1 MLEQFRYESHFRFDF
16 FGYSKH
22 LFDVCCLHATKSSTL
37 GCNNKAF
44 FFSFWIIYGCECI
57 STRNHLSTLQ
67 HPSIHHSAAMAF
79 ICLCVFGKL
88 TKYRNRVMHWS
99 LGGLCGVA
107 TASCSLEVWGTWNFQ
122 PICLPPWC
130 PLRWRCRLK
139 LLNKFC
145 VCSEN
150 FSESRRALHAFFPSF
165 ILSSVSF
172 LFAFQK
178 KKKKKKQ
185 YPLCRTSGHFTEN
198 WHDFP

>member
-1 MLEQFRYESHFRFDF
+1 
-16 FGYSKH
+16 
-22 LFDVCCLHATKSSTL
+22 
-37 GCNNKAF
+37 
-44 FFSFWIIYGCECI
+44 
-57 STRNHLSTLQ
+57 
-67 HPSIHHSAAMAF
+67 MAF

-88 TKYRNRVMHWS
+88 TKSRNRVMHWS
-99 LGGLCGVA
+99 LGGLRGVA

-130 PLRWRCRLK
+130 PLRWWCRWK

-150 FSESRRALHAFFPSF
+150 FSESRRALHAFFLSF

-178 KKKKKKQ
+178 KSSIHFVEHLVTSLRTGMIFLRNTFSSSFH
-185 YPLCRTSGHFTEN
+185 LCIYIDCMAQLNIKVSLSESDFNSSFRDIIKPEAFLTCPVQIDKY
-198 WHDFP
+198 HDCLFLSDFSK